1 VTQGG
6 LGDVNGTRGRP
17 DRASAALVALAA
29 DEVRTHPGISPAALR
44 ERLEHLAADAVDAAV
59 ASGSVHERPTPWR
72 NAVGQ
77 SRLRPGLYPGD
88 GSSRPAVSRLGAPE
102 LRAARRRAGLRQREL
117 ADALAVSQGMVSL
130 WETGRRLVPP
140 GRVDH
145 VLAVLDRRDAPRA
158 A

>member
-6 LGDVNGTRGRP
+6 SSEVRGTRGRP
-17 DRASAALVALAA
+17 ALAPATLVAIAA
-29 DEVRTHPGISPAALR
+29 DEVRARPGISPSALR
-44 ERLEHLAADAVDAAV
+44 ERLEGLAVAAV
-59 ASGSVHERPTPWR
+59 SAAMAEGQVHERPTPWR

-88 GSSRPAVSRLGAPE
+88 GSARPAVARLDAPE

-130 WETGRRLVPP
+130 WETGRRPVPP

-145 VLAVLDRRDAPRA
+145 VLAVLHRRDMARA